1 MSALQIMDYLRA
13 KAVER
18 VVGNTRER
26 LNVRF
31 GRGNAVVTS
40 ELPVGLYGKVSEGI
54 LKPIIEV

>member
-1 MSALQIMDYLRA
+1 MDYLGT
-13 KAVER
+13 KAIER
-18 VVGNTRER
+18 VVGNTREC

-40 ELPVGLYGKVSEGI
+40 ELHIGIYGKAGEGI